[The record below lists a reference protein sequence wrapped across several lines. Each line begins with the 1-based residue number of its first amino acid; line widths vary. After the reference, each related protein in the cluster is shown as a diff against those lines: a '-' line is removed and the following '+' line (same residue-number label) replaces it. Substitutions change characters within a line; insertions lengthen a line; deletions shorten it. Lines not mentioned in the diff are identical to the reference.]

1 MAAHWY
7 MELQT
12 AEAAVSGSNPVMIL
26 MQLQDHCVRMKKS
39 VDYPSGKKPKKVLD
53 LHGIKNNY

>member
-1 MAAHWY
+1 

-26 MQLQDHCVRMKKS
+26 MQLRDHCVRMKKS